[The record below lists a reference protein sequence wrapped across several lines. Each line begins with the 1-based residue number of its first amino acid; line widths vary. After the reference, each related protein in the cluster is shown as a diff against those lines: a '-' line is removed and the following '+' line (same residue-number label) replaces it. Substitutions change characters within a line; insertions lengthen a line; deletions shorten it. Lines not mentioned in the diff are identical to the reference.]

1 MMPLPHR
8 NTIKFFGMGE
18 KKDYLLWHQ
27 SHGTFTALNKK
38 FKVQMWSTVTGK
50 ILQSQEADLD
60 EEAKKKKEGLKITYM
75 RRKSVFVPRTPK
87 KAVSRQYSVYQAG
100 INDQTY
106 TKDWNMTNTR
116 SFSLIISDD

>member
-8 NTIKFFGMGE
+8 NTIKFFGMGK

-50 ILQSQEADLD
+50 ILQSQEADPD
-60 EEAKKKKEGLKITYM
+60 EEAEKEEKEKNELKITYM
-75 RRKSVFVPRTPK
+75 RMKSILIPK
-87 KAVSRQYSVYQAG
+87 KSNKQNNQSQGSTVCTRQASRIRPTCENG
-100 INDQTY
+100 I
-106 TKDWNMTNTR
+106 
-116 SFSLIISDD
+116 